1 MLTPQDLTSIKQ
13 LLGETE
19 ANLTS
24 QIKTNTL
31 KLEMVEKRLER
42 VEIDLAV
49 NTKGVVGVKKKVTK
63 LEQETHFLRES
74 LNATIDNFERGNII
88 DRRAGRTLTTKESHL
103 LSQAINKIKMPFS
116 FEFKSTIQ
124 HRGVLVIPGN
134 FSDKITEYSVYRLK
148 LGSNI
153 DVALHK
159 HEHQGYAWVTGKECY
174 KRNDLMQG
182 VHEILRRTG
191 HID

>member
-74 LNATIDNFERGNII
+74 LNATIDNFDKR
-88 DRRAGRTLTTKESHL
+88 LTRVEENVGFIP
-103 LSQAINKIKMPFS
+103 QGS
-116 FEFKSTIQ
+116 FEKYY
-124 HRGVLVIPGN
+124 GVTLNP
-134 FSDKITEYSVYRLK
+134 
-148 LGSNI
+148 
-153 DVALHK
+153 
-159 HEHQGYAWVTGKECY
+159 
-174 KRNDLMQG
+174 
-182 VHEILRRTG
+182 
-191 HID
+191 